1 MTFPRKA
8 QTLLSALSFLF
19 TCFIFS
25 TTAAFALDGDIDQYY
40 QTGIGING
48 GVNAVAVQPDGKVLI
63 GGWFTQISGVPAVR
77 IGRLNVDGTVDT
89 TFRTGDGFSD
99 DVLNIVVQADGKI
112 LVAGEFN
119 FFNGE
124 NCSMLERLNPDG
136 SRDLSFVG
144 TDVQPRVVPGFVQRI
159 ALQPDG
165 KILIA
170 GNFRF
175 AGGASANG
183 IARLNPDGSSDTSF
197 NTGTGTFYS
206 PVVGRT
212 FAVALQPD
220 GKILIGGEFSHF
232 NNIPRPKIARLMP
245 NGALDQ
251 SFAPPVN
258 DFLWV
263 SGIGIQPDGKIIY
276 GGQQQNFVTNFKFLH
291 RVNADGSVDP
301 SFIQTNGGLDTAA
314 QIDVQPDG
322 KILVTTN
329 GLVKLLSNGQ
339 GDPSFVPD
347 PGYAVKSSAIL
358 PDGRI
363 VIGGQFGTD
372 DFSTYPHRV
381 GRLSSS
387 GAYDSTF
394 AVRRIIG
401 GGPTLAVQPDGKAV
415 TVTSHSLIRRNK
427 DGTYDPTFN
436 PAPLTGPD
444 PHVLVVELQRD
455 GKMLIVGSFLAV
467 NGTPRPGLAR
477 LNADGTFD
485 STFVPAIVGR
495 AQYQKIKIQP
505 DGKILVAGNLTT
517 STSPYDVR
525 WGIIRLNSDGSLD
538 DSFITETVDPPNY
551 SINTIELQQDGK
563 MIIGGLFRSI
573 GGQQNSGVARLNS
586 NGTLDPTFQVGAGV
600 GSSQLSVVDTLAIQA
615 DGKVIIGGTFGSYQ
629 GVARNRIARLNTNG
643 TLDTSFVH
651 QLVGQDSDILVREIL
666 IQRDGKILVAESNCF
681 DGACSRPPISVV
693 RVNSDGS
700 PDNSWVVDTRY
711 QVEGQ
716 MVIEPDGN
724 ILATGVNR
732 TEAPWILSRRGL
744 VRYLNPSQA
753 VSITTVS
760 GKVTTP
766 SGLGLRNATVT
777 LTDSFGIRQTAT
789 TSSFGIFSFNS
800 VIMGSSYTLSVSSK
814 RYRFSPMTLT
824 ITGPLSGIE
833 LVGLE

>member
-8 QTLLSALSFLF
+8 QKLLSALSFLF

-124 NCSMLERLNPDG
+124 NCSMLARLNPDG

-144 TDVQPRVVPGFVQRI
+144 TDIQPRVVPGFVQRI
-159 ALQPDG
+159 TLQPDG

-301 SFIQTNGGLDTAA
+301 TFIQTNGGLDTAA

-477 LNADGTFD
+477 LNADGSFDPTFD
-485 STFVPAIVGR
+485 PARVGR

-505 DGKILVAGNLTT
+505 DGKILVVGDLST
-517 STSPYDVR
+517 STSPYEVR
-525 WGIIRLNSDGSLD
+525 TGIIRLNPDGSLD
-538 DSFITETVDPPNY
+538 SSFITETVDPPN
-551 SINTIELQQDGK
+551 SPITALALQPDGK
-563 MIIGGLFRSI
+563 IVIVGWFRSI
-573 GGQQNSGVARLNS
+573 AGVQNAGVARLNS
-586 NGTLDPTFQVGAGV
+586 NGALDTNFDAGIGIIGA
-600 GSSQLSVVDTLAIQA
+600 SQNPAVDAVAIQA
-615 DGKVIIGGTFGSYQ
+615 DGKVIIGGTFTSYQ
-629 GVARNRIARLNTNG
+629 GTPRNRIARLNPNG
-643 TLDTSFVH
+643 SLDLSFIH
-651 QLVGQDSDILVREIL
+651 QLTGTESPVLVRDIV
-666 IQRDGKILVAESNCF
+666 IQRDGKILIAEANCNDGCGRAPVA
-681 DGACSRPPISVV
+681 VV
-693 RVNSDGS
+693 RVNTDGS
-700 PDNSWVVDTRY
+700 IDNTWVIDTRY
-711 QVEGQ
+711 NIDGK
-716 MVIEPDGN
+716 MVLEPDGN
-724 ILATGVNR
+724 LLATGS
-732 TEAPWILSRRGL
+732 TYSEAPWILSRRGL

-753 VSITTVS
+753 VSLTTIS
-760 GKVTTP
+760 GRVTTP
-766 SGLGLRNATVT
+766 AGLGVRNAVVT
-777 LTDSFGIRQTAT
+777 LTDDFGVRQTAT
-789 TSSFGIFSFNS
+789 TSSFGIFSFSS
-800 VIMGSSYTLSVSSK
+800 VIIGQNYTLSVASK
-814 RYRFSPMTLT
+814 RYRFSPMTMA